1 MAGGAGGAAASLVPD
16 TLVRI
21 PLDPGLDAES
31 GSGNGSGGAGA
42 GVGGAMGGR
51 EEE

>member
-1 MAGGAGGAAASLVPD
+1 MGAGGGAAASLVPD

-21 PLDPGLDAES
+21 PLDPGLDAEGAS
-31 GSGNGSGGAGA
+31 AGA
-42 GVGGAMGGR
+42 GVGVGGR